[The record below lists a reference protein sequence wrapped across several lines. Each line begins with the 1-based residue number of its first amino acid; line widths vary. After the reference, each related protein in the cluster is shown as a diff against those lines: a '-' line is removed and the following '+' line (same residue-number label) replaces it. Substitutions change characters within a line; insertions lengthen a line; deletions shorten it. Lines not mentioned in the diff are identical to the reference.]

1 MVKVNWSAM
10 KVVMGL
16 VASCCC
22 LSTCTALIDC
32 YECMGDIDSNCGQL
46 NNLADIMKQ
55 ANSTYCTVSS
65 IGDTI
70 FRSGVKSGEKDFPQY
85 CTDSTCFCNT
95 TNLCNSQKALTPPK
109 ISCYVCQSLSFIDNG
124 CGNGEYWK
132 PESPFVR
139 TDKECIACTKSE
151 DGASVSRG
159 CVKSV
164 HTLEGCVR
172 DTGGISC
179 ECTEADC
186 NHAPS
191 LLPAYTAIT
200 ISLIW
205 KIFI

>member
-1 MVKVNWSAM
+1 MQWKFSW
-10 KVVMGL
+10 L

-32 YECMGDIDSNCGQL
+32 YSCTGDIDSDCGQL
-46 NNLADIMKQ
+46 KNPANIPKQ

-65 IGDTI
+65 YEDTI
-70 FRSGVKSGEKDFPQY
+70 SRLGAKSDDRDFPQY
-85 CTDSTCFCNT
+85 CSGSTCYCNT
-95 TNLCNSQKALTPPK
+95 TNLCNSQIALTPPK
-109 ISCYVCQSLSFIDNG
+109 ISCFVCQSLSFIDNG

-132 PESPFVR
+132 KDSPYVR
-139 TDKECIACTKSE
+139 RDTDCIACTKSE
-151 DGASVSRG
+151 DLTSVSRG

-172 DTGGISC
+172 DRTGISC

-186 NHAPS
+186 NHAPA

-205 KIFI
+205 KTFI